1 MTTKLLTIFISL
13 LFNCAIGY
21 AQIPII
27 PKPNEIK
34 LDSGQFNFSKGLD
47 IKIARGDNATQVL
60 QKDLIA
66 FVKEKK
72 INIVPFSATFISLN
86 LLKANV
92 VSIPNDGY
100 FLSISPNQIHIT
112 ATTNV
117 GLFYGIQSLKQLM
130 HFNVSK
136 KINCVSIKDI
146 PAFSY
151 RGFHI
156 DVAHRNLTIST
167 IKRYIDAM
175 ALLKLNQLHLQF
187 TDEHSWHLQLK
198 QTNIDGIAEQA
209 YSMAAMQEVVQYAN
223 ERFINIIPEINLAI
237 PSFLNDSNFAQQK
250 KCLDEITSL
259 FQGKYI
265 HLNFYKNYKKE
276 IEQYLISKNKIGI
289 ERDVNVLNNG
299 IYQAY
304 NSKKNASTLAQL
316 GKSIIQSPKNYCSLD
331 FQQYWDDE
339 KKALYMTYLPLD
351 KAYAFNPI
359 SKIKEAPI
367 KAKIIGAQA
376 CAPTQFIKDSTELEY
391 MVFPRLVALAE
402 CMWTAAPQKK
412 FKDFETRLKQ
422 LKNYF
427 FKETEIIYDIVHI
440 NPNKAKKKKTED

>member
-92 VSIPNDGY
+92 DSIPNDGY

-223 ERFINIIPEINLAI
+223 ERFINIIPEI
-237 PSFLNDSNFAQQK
+237 
-250 KCLDEITSL
+250 
-259 FQGKYI
+259 
-265 HLNFYKNYKKE
+265 
-276 IEQYLISKNKIGI
+276 
-289 ERDVNVLNNG
+289 
-299 IYQAY
+299 
-304 NSKKNASTLAQL
+304 
-316 GKSIIQSPKNYCSLD
+316 
-331 FQQYWDDE
+331 
-339 KKALYMTYLPLD
+339 
-351 KAYAFNPI
+351 
-359 SKIKEAPI
+359 
-367 KAKIIGAQA
+367 
-376 CAPTQFIKDSTELEY
+376 
-391 MVFPRLVALAE
+391 
-402 CMWTAAPQKK
+402 
-412 FKDFETRLKQ
+412 
-422 LKNYF
+422 
-427 FKETEIIYDIVHI
+427 
-440 NPNKAKKKKTED
+440 